1 MGMREKAEPLILL
14 VDDDEEIRWSLK
26 QFLKG
31 DDYEFAEAESGNVA
45 CDLIRKTIADLVIL
59 DLRMPQMDGFQ
70 TLEKLLQI
78 EPTLPVLI
86 LTGNDSVKGAVQAM
100 RLGAVDYLVKP
111 VDRDEFRLIVRKTLE
126 NSRLKREVQDLR
138 AQMNSKT
145 SYIVGKNPGMRKL
158 DSLVKTLAVR
168 DVNVLIQ
175 GESGCGKQVIAETM
189 HHLSP
194 RQSGPFVTL
203 DCGALPET
211 LIESEIFGYEK
222 GAFTGA
228 AARKIGKLELAKGG
242 TLFLDEI
249 GNLDVGLQAK
259 LLRVLESRQ
268 FERVG
273 GTASLQADFRLI
285 TATNSNLREMV
296 EKKEFRS
303 DLYYRINVF
312 TLDIPPLRERLDEIP
327 DLVEHFLTIF
337 NAKHGKRVQSISPE
351 CARIFQEYSWPG
363 NIRQLRNVIE
373 RALLLSNE
381 EISTGELPPEIL
393 QNVKEPAMVTVDRID
408 LESLEAQAM
417 KEALKRHQG
426 DKTRAAAE
434 LGISLRT
441 LYYWIKKYNIQ

>member
-1 MGMREKAEPLILL
+1 MSLILL

-31 DDYEFAEAESGNVA
+31 GDYEFAEADSGAAA
-45 CDLIRKTIADLVIL
+45 CEFIRGKVADLVIL
-59 DLRMPQMDGFQ
+59 DLRMPGMDGFQ

-78 EPTLPVLI
+78 EQTLPVLI

-100 RLGAVDYLVKP
+100 KLGAADYLVKP
-111 VDRDEFRLIVRKTLE
+111 VDRDEFRMVVRKTLE

-138 AQMNSKT
+138 QQMNSKT
-145 SYIVGKNPGMRKL
+145 RYIVGKNPVMQSL
-158 DSLVKTLAVR
+158 ESLVKTLAAR
-168 DVNVLIQ
+168 DVNILIQ
-175 GESGCGKQVIAETM
+175 GESGTGKQVIAETM

-228 AARKIGKLELAKGG
+228 VARKMGKLELAQGG

-249 GNLDVGLQAK
+249 GNLNFGLQAK

-296 EKKEFRS
+296 ERKEFRS

-312 TLDIPPLRERLDEIP
+312 TLEVPPLRERLDDIP
-327 DLVEHFLTIF
+327 DLVEHFLGVF
-337 NAKHGKRVQSISPE
+337 NAKHAKNVKSVSPE
-351 CARIFQEYSWPG
+351 CMRIFQEYSWPG

-373 RALLLSNE
+373 RAVLLSNM
-381 EISTGELPPEIL
+381 EIDVENLPSEIL
-393 QNVKEPAMVTVDRID
+393 QDARETEEFSGESIH
-408 LESLEAQAM
+408 LESLEAQAL
-417 KEALKRHQG
+417 KQALKKNQG

-441 LYYWIKKYNIQ
+441 LYYWIKKYQIPSK

>member
-1 MGMREKAEPLILL
+1 MPLILL
-14 VDDDEEIRWSLK
+14 VDDDDEVRWSLK

-31 DDYEFAEAESGNVA
+31 EDYEFSEAESGNAA
-45 CDLIRKTIADLVIL
+45 CDFIRKTIADLVIL
-59 DLRMPQMDGFQ
+59 DLRMPEMDGFQ

-100 RLGAVDYLVKP
+100 KLGAVDYLVKP
-111 VDRDEFRLIVRKTLE
+111 VDPEEFRMVVRKALE

-138 AQMNSKT
+138 QQMNSKA
-145 SYIVGKNPGMRKL
+145 SYIVGKNPVMRNL

-175 GESGCGKQVIAETM
+175 GESGTGKQVIAETM
-189 HHLSP
+189 HHLSL
-194 RQSGPFVTL
+194 RQNAPFVTL

-228 AARKIGKLELAKGG
+228 VARKIGKLEVAKGG

-249 GNLDVGLQAK
+249 GNLDIGLQAK
-259 LLRVLESRQ
+259 LLRVLETRQ
-268 FERVG
+268 FERLG
-273 GTASLQADFRLI
+273 ATASLEADFRLI
-285 TATNSNLREMV
+285 TATNSNLKELV

-312 TLDIPPLRERLDEIP
+312 TLEVPPLRKRLDEIP
-327 DLVEHFLTIF
+327 DLVDYFLKMF
-337 NAKHGKRVQSISPE
+337 NAKHGKNVKLLSPE

-373 RALLLSNE
+373 RAVLLCNE
-381 EISTGELPPEIL
+381 EIQVDNLPVEIL
-393 QNVKEPAMVTVDRID
+393 QDTKDPKSKSKEGVL
-408 LESLEAQAM
+408 LEEMEAQAL
-417 KEALKRHQG
+417 KQALKNNHG
-426 DKTRAAAE
+426 DKTRAASE

-441 LYYWIKKYNIQ
+441 LYYWLKKYQISNPS

>member
-1 MGMREKAEPLILL
+1 MPLILL
-14 VDDDEEIRWSLK
+14 VDDDDEVRWSLK

-31 DDYEFAEAESGNVA
+31 EDYEFAEAESGNAA
-45 CDLIRKTIADLVIL
+45 CDFIRNKIADLVIL
-59 DLRMPQMDGFQ
+59 DLRMPEMDGFQ

-100 RLGAVDYLVKP
+100 KLGAVDYLVKP
-111 VDRDEFRLIVRKTLE
+111 VDSEEFRMVARKALE

-138 AQMNSKT
+138 LQMTSKA
-145 SYIVGKNPGMRKL
+145 SYIVGKNPVMRNL

-175 GESGCGKQVIAETM
+175 GESGTGKQVIAETM
-189 HHLSP
+189 HHLSL
-194 RQSGPFVTL
+194 RQNAPFVTL
-203 DCGALPET
+203 DCGALPES

-228 AARKIGKLELAKGG
+228 VARKIGKLEVAKGG

-249 GNLDVGLQAK
+249 GNLDIGLQAK
-259 LLRVLESRQ
+259 LLRVLETRQ
-268 FERVG
+268 FERLG

-285 TATNSNLREMV
+285 TATNSNLKELV

-312 TLDIPPLRERLDEIP
+312 TLEVPPLRKRLDEIP
-327 DLVEHFLTIF
+327 DLVDYFLKMF
-337 NAKHGKRVQSISPE
+337 NAKHGKNVKLLSPE
-351 CARIFQEYSWPG
+351 CSRIFQEYSWPG

-373 RALLLSNE
+373 RAVLLCNE
-381 EISTGELPPEIL
+381 EIQVDNLPVEIL
-393 QNVKEPAMVTVDRID
+393 QDTKDPKSQGKEGVL
-408 LESLEAQAM
+408 LEEMEAQAL
-417 KEALKRHQG
+417 KQALKNNNG
-426 DKTRAAAE
+426 DKTKAASE
-434 LGISLRT
+434 LGISVRT
-441 LYYWIKKYNIQ
+441 LYYWLKKYQISNLP